1 VPSVR
6 QGIVSDHQPLVT
18 ANCPCCGPVEVAVG
32 DVTLRVQDDTDAATL
47 LTVCPCC
54 GIRFSTPTTLGENLL
69 LSTFGVQVEF
79 STAPTEIRERRAN
92 LAPIT
97 HDDLV
102 RFEHQLSRT
111 DTLVGLF
118 RLEP

>member
-1 VPSVR
+1 M
-6 QGIVSDHQPLVT
+6 
-18 ANCPCCGPVEVAVG
+18 AE
-32 DVTLRVQDDTDAATL
+32 VTLRVQDDTDAATL

-54 GIRFSTPTTLGENLL
+54 GTRFSTPTTLGENLL
-69 LSTFGVQVEF
+69 LSTFGVRVEF
-79 STAPTEIRERRAN
+79 APAPTDLAGRQAN

-97 HDDLV
+97 HDDLL
-102 RFEHQLSRT
+102 RFEQQLSRT

>member
-1 VPSVR
+1 
-6 QGIVSDHQPLVT
+6 VSDHQPLVT

-47 LTVCPCC
+47 LTVCPGC
-54 GIRFSTPTTLGENLL
+54 GVRFSTPTTLGENLL

-79 STAPTEIRERRAN
+79 SAAPIGTPGWQAN

-97 HDDLV
+97 HDDLA
-102 RFEHQLSRT
+102 RFEQQLSRT

>member
-1 VPSVR
+1 M
-6 QGIVSDHQPLVT
+6 VSAHQPLVT
-18 ANCPCCGPVEVAVG
+18 ATCPCCGPVEVAVG
-32 DVTLRVQDDTDAATL
+32 DVTLRVQDDTDAAML

-54 GIRFSTPTTLGENLL
+54 GDRFSTPTTLGENLL
-69 LSTFGVQVEF
+69 LSTFGAQVEF
-79 STAPTEIRERRAN
+79 GDAPAETHVRQTN
-92 LAPIT
+92 SAPLT

-102 RFEHQLSRT
+102 RFEQQLSRA